1 MLKIITTLD
10 DYEPWAGA
18 IETFNTIKNN
28 NMLDDF
34 DFLMEDF
41 YPEGITQTQL
51 NDILRFD
58 SEWILEQLGLNDNE
72 SEEE

>member
-18 IETFNTIKNN
+18 VETFNTIKDNDK
-28 NMLDDF
+28 LDDF
-34 DFLMEDF
+34 ELLIEDC
-41 YPEGITQTQL
+41 YPEGISQTSL
-51 NDILRFD
+51 NDILWLD
-58 SEWILEQLGLNDNE
+58 SDWVLEQLGLNDNE